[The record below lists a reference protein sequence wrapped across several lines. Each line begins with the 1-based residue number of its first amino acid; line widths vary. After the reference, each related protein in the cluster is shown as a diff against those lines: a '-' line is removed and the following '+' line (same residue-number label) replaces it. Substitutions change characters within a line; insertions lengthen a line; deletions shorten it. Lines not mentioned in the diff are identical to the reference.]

1 MAYEMATTVMAPRRP
16 EIVSRSSLQNNPRP
30 YAQLRAAVKHTTGA
44 LVQRKNCRG
53 AVRVYAAAVEESVSA
68 RQTGLALMLD
78 EGTRKS
84 HSMAENTAFVTGF
97 FKGIAK
103 KDSFARLVAG
113 LYFVYEAME
122 EAFDSTPNSG
132 VKALD
137 FKALRR
143 LESLKE
149 DMVYYYGE
157 NWRENVKP
165 SPATKK
171 YVDKIKTIAAEDPDL
186 LIAHQYTRYLGD
198 LFGGQMM
205 GGMAT
210 RSLKLEN
217 GKGVKFYSFQ
227 DIPDAS
233 KFIETWYT
241 EMNALDL
248 SQEVKQAIVDEGN
261 VVFALNIELFSELD
275 GNPFQSV
282 FALAWDALKEK
293 LGSSEKSLSGGDK

>member
-1 MAYEMATTVMAPRRP
+1 
-16 EIVSRSSLQNNPRP
+16 
-30 YAQLRAAVKHTTGA
+30 
-44 LVQRKNCRG
+44 
-53 AVRVYAAAVEESVSA
+53 VYAAAVEESVSA

-122 EAFDSTPNSG
+122 EAFDSTSNSG
-132 VKALD
+132 VKSLD